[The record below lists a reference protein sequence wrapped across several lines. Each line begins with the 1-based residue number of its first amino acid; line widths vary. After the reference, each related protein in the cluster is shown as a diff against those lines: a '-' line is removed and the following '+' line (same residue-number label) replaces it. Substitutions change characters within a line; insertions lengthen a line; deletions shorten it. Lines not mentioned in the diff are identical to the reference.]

1 MQRSKLVREN
11 IALILH
17 ILKAMDFL
25 LPNRKSI
32 AASAQRVVADMHRD
46 LEEHKT
52 RVAELEDIVERLQV
66 VATESLQ
73 NELFRLEM
81 RRKELLLDLERTD
94 SAILDR
100 RARLATAKS
109 DVEYVR
115 AHPHPDIHAPRS
127 RINSNASN
135 NGPNMSTNTSGN
147 LMDAVKEEQKNMNS
161 MVDINIGRNLSN
173 DSHDP
178 SHRPRLSSAE
188 IRGQSLEDEYLEE
201 NEMLTV
207 IRKTT
212 SALSAGKNFP
222 TGSVHMLFVVHC
234 NNIDDVIV
242 YYPITDSMNS
252 NNSGNECVAC
262 SKLIQNGGDEQPSLL
277 DLTSYESLVS
287 YGAKLVPNHERDFPH
302 VKDLS
307 PPSSLMGTQ
316 AGILGQL
323 VGAIQLPL
331 TPDVIIDIWILPNGV
346 TWATTSIDGNSFS
359 HLERIFVTSE
369 MNHGVSQVVAVD
381 IFGRH
386 DRKGYMLLEKVT
398 A

>member
-1 MQRSKLVREN
+1 
-11 IALILH
+11 
-17 ILKAMDFL
+17 MDFL

-46 LEEHKT
+46 LEKHKT
-52 RVAELEDIVERLQV
+52 KVVELEDMVERLQL
-66 VATESLQ
+66 VATESLE

-81 RRKELLLDLERTD
+81 RRKELLLELERTD

-100 RARLATAKS
+100 RARLETART
-109 DVEYVR
+109 DVEYVLS
-115 AHPHPDIHAPRS
+115 HPHPDIHAPRS

-135 NGPNMSTNTSGN
+135 KGPNLNNTTTSN
-147 LMDAVKEEQKNMNS
+147 VMDSKENPKDMNS
-161 MVDINIGRNLSN
+161 SMVNSAIDRNMSH

-178 SHRPRLSSAE
+178 THRPRLSSAE

-201 NEMLTV
+201 NEMLSV

-212 SALSAGKNFP
+212 SVLSAGKNFP
-222 TGSVHMLFVVHC
+222 IGSVHVLFVVHC

-242 YYPITDSMNS
+242 YYPVTDSTS
-252 NNSGNECVAC
+252 GNNGGNECVAC
-262 SKLIQNGGDEQPSLL
+262 SKLIQNGGDEQPSLM

-302 VKDLS
+302 VKDL
-307 PPSSLMGTQ
+307 PPPTSLLG
-316 AGILGQL
+316 AEASVSGQL

-331 TPDVIIDIWILPNGV
+331 TPDVIIDIWILPSGV

-369 MNHGVSQVVAVD
+369 MNYGVSQVVAVD